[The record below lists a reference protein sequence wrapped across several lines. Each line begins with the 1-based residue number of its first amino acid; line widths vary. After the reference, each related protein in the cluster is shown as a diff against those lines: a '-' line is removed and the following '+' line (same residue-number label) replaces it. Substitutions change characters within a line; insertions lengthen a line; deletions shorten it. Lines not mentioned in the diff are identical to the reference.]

1 MLLKLES
8 FSNAVARL
16 EESLRR
22 CEREPE
28 DAQLR
33 DGLIQRFEFTYEV
46 AFNLL
51 KRCVEHSASSK
62 EVVSN
67 LDFSEVI
74 RQGWELG
81 LLREEVGVWR
91 SFRRRRNVMSH
102 TYNEAN
108 AIEVCAEIPRFLAEA
123 KFLLSQLEKRN
134 DDAPLD

>member
-1 MLLKLES
+1 MPLKLES

-22 CEREPE
+22 CEQEPE

-51 KRCVEHSASSK
+51 RRCVERSASSEEAVK
-62 EVVSN
+62 N
-67 LDFSEVI
+67 LDFSEII
-74 RQGWELG
+74 RQGWDLG
-81 LLREEVGVWR
+81 LLHEEVSAWR
-91 SFRRRRNVMSH
+91 SFRQRRNIMSH

-108 AIEVCAEIPRFLAEA
+108 AITVCAEIPRFLAEA

-134 DDAPLD
+134 DDDPLN